1 MYRLEAIGGEVGFPR
16 FARSGLARAGVLL
29 TVLAT
34 WFVAIGAASPAQP
47 LCNSLQEFT
56 SVYRSFVNGPNTAQD
71 LALSPRFVPLVQTIE
86 LKGPK
91 ELRSYWKPL
100 EEHYA
105 KGVLRLREA
114 GLNAQQLSDIARY
127 DVVNGDNSADSMISA
142 ANPSAAVMAKVMV
155 AFRQW
160 QAVVDRYRE
169 PQLHGSALTAAR
181 GEFRDCN
188 IQ

>member
-1 MYRLEAIGGEVGFPR
+1 LRGG
-16 FARSGLARAGVLL
+16 A
-29 TVLAT
+29 
-34 WFVAIGAASPAQP
+34 
-47 LCNSLQEFT
+47 
-56 SVYRSFVNGPNTAQD
+56 
-71 LALSPRFVPLVQTIE
+71 LALFHNDECFYQWRDA
-86 LKGPK
+86 G
-91 ELRSYWKPL
+91 
-100 EEHYA
+100 H
-105 KGVLRLREA
+105 RLREA

-160 QAVVDRYRE
+160 RAVVDRYRE